1 MKRYLVGSL
10 LVLILAACSETNNN
24 TNNDAN
30 KTQLPGSMV
39 NNPHTAQGIDTVA
52 AAMKPTMDFKDTVH
66 DFSTVHENE
75 RVTCEFSFTNNGK
88 TPLIISS
95 ATGSCGCTV
104 PEYPHDPIPPGQGG
118 TMKVTFNSAGKS
130 GHQEKSVEIHTNTV
144 RSVHML
150 FVKADIKK

>member
-10 LVLILAACSETNNN
+10 LLLTLGACSETNNN
-24 TNNDAN
+24 GNTKENQMP
-30 KTQLPGSMV
+30 TSLV
-39 NNPHTAQGIDTVA
+39 NNPHTAAGVDTVA
-52 AAMKPTMDFKDTVH
+52 AAQKPTMDFADTVH

-75 RVTCEFSFTNNGK
+75 RVTCEFTFTNNGK
-88 TPLIISS
+88 TPLIINS

-104 PEYPHDPIPPGQGG
+104 PDYPRDPIAPGQSG

-150 FVKADIKK
+150 FIKADIKK